1 MITIK
6 EMKTKKEMK
15 NFVKFPFELYKN
27 NAYWVPPI
35 INDEL
40 ASLDKTKNPVFENA
54 EARYFV
60 AEKNGEIVGRI
71 AAIINWT
78 EVKVQEKKKMRFG
91 WFDAI
96 DDVAVT
102 EALLNKVSEIGKENN
117 LEFIEG
123 PVGFS
128 NLDKAGLLVKGYE
141 ELNTMV
147 TWYNFPYYKEHFEQL
162 SFEKAEEWIEFK
174 FDVTDIMTPKLERF
188 SKLIS
193 EKLELNLIDFK
204 STKEVLPYVDAMFG
218 LINDTYSSLSTYV
231 PIAQS
236 QIEHYKK
243 KYISFI
249 HPSFIKCVADKD
261 GNLIAFGITM
271 PSFSKALQ
279 KANGKLFPFGIFHIL
294 NAQKNNDKAA
304 FYLIGIKPEY
314 QSKGVT
320 SIIFYEFY
328 KTFIEKGIKHLE
340 TNPELEDNVS
350 VQALWKNFDTELHK
364 RRRTYKKE
372 I

>member
-15 NFVKFPFELYKN
+15 DFVKFPFELYKDN
-27 NAYWVPPI
+27 IYWVPPI

-54 EARYFV
+54 EARYFT
-60 AEKNGEIVGRI
+60 AIKDGRIVGRI
-71 AAIINWT
+71 ASIINWT
-78 EVKVQEKKKMRFG
+78 EVKVQEKNKMRFG

-96 DDVAVT
+96 DDIKVT
-102 EALLNKVSEIGKENN
+102 EALLAKVSEIAKEQN
-117 LEFIEG
+117 LSYLEG

-128 NLDKAGLLVKGYE
+128 NLDKAGLLIKGFE

-147 TWYNFPYYKEHFEQL
+147 TWYNFPYYKEHFEKL

-174 FDVTDIMTPKLERF
+174 FKVKDATSAKIQRF
-188 SKLIS
+188 SKLIV
-193 EKLELNLIDFK
+193 EKYNLQLIAFK
-204 STKEVLPYVDAMFG
+204 NTKEVLPYVDAMFG

-231 PIAQS
+231 PIAPA

-249 HPSFIKCVADKD
+249 HPSFIKCIADEK
-261 GNLIAFGITM
+261 GELIAFGITM

-279 KANGKLFPFGIFHIL
+279 KAKGKLFPFGIFHIL
-294 NAQKNNDKAA
+294 KAQKVNTKAA
-304 FYLIGIKPEY
+304 FYLIGVKPEY
-314 QSKGVT
+314 QNKGVT
-320 SIIFYEFY
+320 SILFNEIY
-328 KTFIEKGIKHLE
+328 KSFLEKGIVDLE
-340 TNPELEDNVS
+340 TNPELEDNIS
-350 VQALWKNFDTELHK
+350 VQTLWKTFDPELHK
-364 RRRTYKKE
+364 RRRTYKKQ